1 MLSIYYLVKLKGV
14 KFIDKMFEKKELLT
28 LGLFCAVYVSWGL
41 TDSIQ
46 VRNVWH
52 IFKNKKIKTYFSLSK
67 APFYPREASEKGASP
82 SEYGFVFGIIH
93 LAIFI
98 W

>member
-1 MLSIYYLVKLKGV
+1 MNLKGD
-14 KFIDKMFEKKELLT
+14 KFIDEMFEKKELLT

-46 VRNVWH
+46 VRNTGY
-52 IFKNKKIKTYFSLSK
+52 FFQKNVSKLIISNLFK

>member
-1 MLSIYYLVKLKGV
+1 
-14 KFIDKMFEKKELLT
+14 MFEKKELLT

-46 VRNVWH
+46 VRNDGYFFQKEVSKQIIS
-52 IFKNKKIKTYFSLSK
+52 IFFK

>member
-1 MLSIYYLVKLKGV
+1 ML
-14 KFIDKMFEKKELLT
+14 KFIDEMFEKKELLT

-52 IFKNKKIKTYFSLSK
+52 SYFQKQGKLISHFSLSK

>member
-1 MLSIYYLVKLKGV
+1 MGIDRFNTSKKWWIYFQKEILKQ
-14 KFIDKMFEKKELLT
+14 I
-28 LGLFCAVYVSWGL
+28 VS
-41 TDSIQ
+41 
-46 VRNVWH
+46 N
-52 IFKNKKIKTYFSLSK
+52 FFK

>member
-1 MLSIYYLVKLKGV
+1 MVDSFQKEILKQIIS
-14 KFIDKMFEKKELLT
+14 KFF
-28 LGLFCAVYVSWGL
+28 
-41 TDSIQ
+41 
-46 VRNVWH
+46 
-52 IFKNKKIKTYFSLSK
+52 K